1 MIGVIDGEAVI
12 VQRDRV
18 AEATADAQ
26 LVARVARGDR
36 AALAELYDG
45 YAPAAYSLAV
55 RLVGEARAEDVVHDA
70 FVALLDRRTTF
81 DPARG
86 AFRAWFLTTIHHRCL
101 NLLRGPPADGIERVA
116 EVLPDPDPAPVD
128 QVVQRLQDAAVRS
141 ALAQLPAAQRE
152 ALVLAYYGGLSQSAL
167 AERLGVPLGTMKAR
181 MRRGLIALR
190 GLLRGEATP
199 IDEDEA
205 P

>member
-1 MIGVIDGEAVI
+1 MIAV
-12 VQRDRV
+12 VS
-18 AEATADAQ
+18 AEAGSLDQSRAAQAASDAQ
-26 LVARVARGDR
+26 AVARVARGDR
-36 AALAELYDG
+36 AALAELYDR

-70 FVALLDRRTTF
+70 FVALVERPMTF

-86 AFRAWFLTTIHHRCL
+86 AFRAWFLTSVHHRCL
-101 NLLRGPPADGIERVA
+101 NLLRRRPAQDIAPVA
-116 EVLPDPDPAPVD
+116 DVLPDAGPAPVD
-128 QVVQRLQDAAVRS
+128 QVVRRLQDAAVRS
-141 ALAQLPAAQRE
+141 ALGELPVVQRE

-167 AERLGVPLGTMKAR
+167 ADYLGVPLGTLKAR

-190 GLLRGEATP
+190 GLLRGEAIA
-199 IDEDEA
+199 IDEDTG